1 MRCMGRRTFPGLA
14 RCGRS
19 ICGFC
24 VSHIGLS
31 VVALPMV
38 LTTFFFSLSGRFRQ
52 HRRIARFTL
61 PIWLYVSVTGVVV
74 YAMLAAWR

>member
-1 MRCMGRRTFPGLA
+1 M
-14 RCGRS
+14 
-19 ICGFC
+19 
-24 VSHIGLS
+24 LS

-52 HRRIARFTL
+52 HRKIARFTL